1 MTQPR
6 HCPAVL
12 IAAPASGQGKTT
24 VTAALA
30 RLHRNQGRKV
40 RVFKCGP
47 DFLDPMIL
55 ERASGAPVYQLDM
68 WMVGEQ
74 ESRRLLWEAAGE
86 ADLILIE
93 GVMGLFDGTPSS
105 ADLARHFGVP
115 VLGVIDGTAM
125 AQTFGALALG
135 LARYQPDLPFAGVLA
150 NRVGTVRH
158 AQLLEGSLTEGLR
171 WYGAL
176 SRETGIELPSRHLG
190 LVQAS
195 ELNDLDLR
203 LDAAADSLASSCD
216 VALPPAVEFAA
227 PEMIAAEP
235 LLAGVRIAVA
245 RDEAFAFTYGA
256 SLDLLRAMGAELFFF
271 SPIRDTGLPEA
282 DSLYLPGGYPEL
294 HHVALSQNTP
304 MLTAIRAHHAAG
316 KPLLAECGG
325 MLYLLDSLTDVEG
338 TRAELVGLLAGD
350 AVMQKRLAALALQA
364 VELPEG
370 LLRGHTYHH
379 SLTSTELE
387 PIARGLSPNGGRGAE
402 AVYREGRMTASYV
415 HFYFPSNPSAI
426 AALFVP
432 DLEAAFASKPAPTGD
447 PLIPQCRSW
456 LASEEAMTDN
466 AFSEAERAAVYRA
479 IAERRDMRHFS
490 GGTVE
495 PELLRRLL
503 EAAHQAP
510 SVGLMQ
516 PWRFIRISDRA
527 LRGNIQQLVED
538 ERIRTAEALGE
549 RSDEFMKLKVE
560 GINDCAE
567 VLVAALMDDRERHIF
582 GRRTLPEMDMAS
594 LSCAI
599 QNLWLASRAEGLGMG
614 WVSLFE
620 PQALADL
627 LGLPAGAKPLA
638 VLCLGPVKEF
648 YPAPMLVLEG
658 WAQTRPL
665 SELLY
670 ENYWGVSQ

>member
-1 MTQPR
+1 MSDAR

-55 ERASGAPVYQLDM
+55 ERASGAPVYQLDL
-68 WMVGEQ
+68 WMVGAD
-74 ESRRLLWEAAGE
+74 ESRRLLWEAAAE

-115 VLGVIDGTAM
+115 VLAVIDGTAM

-171 WYGAL
+171 WYGGL

-195 ELNDLDLR
+195 ELNDLDVR
-203 LDAAADSLASSCD
+203 LDAAAAALAESCES
-216 VALPPAVEFAA
+216 ALPPPVEFAA
-227 PEMIAAEP
+227 PVPVAVEP

-256 SLDLLRAMGAELFFF
+256 SLDLLRAMGAQLTFF
-271 SPIRDTGLPEA
+271 SPVHDRALPCA

-294 HHVALSQNTP
+294 HHLALADNAS
-304 MLTAIRAHHAAG
+304 MLADIRAHHEAG

-325 MLYLLDSLTDVEG
+325 MLYLLDALTDVQG
-338 TRAELVGLLAGD
+338 QRAELAGLLKGE

-370 LLRGHTYHH
+370 SLRGHTYHH
-379 SLTSTELE
+379 SLTSTELA
-387 PIARGLSPNGGRGAE
+387 PIARGQSPNGGRGAE
-402 AVYREGRMTASYV
+402 AVYRCGRLTASYV
-415 HFYFPSNPSAI
+415 HFYFPSNPQAV
-426 AALFVP
+426 AALF
-432 DLEAAFASKPAPTGD
+432 KP
-447 PLIPQCRSW
+447 
-456 LASEEAMTDN
+456 
-466 AFSEAERAAVYRA
+466 
-479 IAERRDMRHFS
+479 
-490 GGTVE
+490 
-495 PELLRRLL
+495 
-503 EAAHQAP
+503 
-510 SVGLMQ
+510 
-516 PWRFIRISDRA
+516 
-527 LRGNIQQLVED
+527 
-538 ERIRTAEALGE
+538 
-549 RSDEFMKLKVE
+549 
-560 GINDCAE
+560 
-567 VLVAALMDDRERHIF
+567 
-582 GRRTLPEMDMAS
+582 
-594 LSCAI
+594 
-599 QNLWLASRAEGLGMG
+599 
-614 WVSLFE
+614 
-620 PQALADL
+620 
-627 LGLPAGAKPLA
+627 
-638 VLCLGPVKEF
+638 
-648 YPAPMLVLEG
+648 
-658 WAQTRPL
+658 
-665 SELLY
+665 
-670 ENYWGVSQ
+670 

>member
-1 MTQPR
+1 MSDAR

-74 ESRRLLWEAAGE
+74 ESRRLLWEAAAE

-115 VLGVIDGTAM
+115 VLAVIDGTAM

-150 NRVGTVRH
+150 NRVGTLRH

-190 LVQAS
+190 LVQAR

-203 LDAAADSLASSCD
+203 LDAAAEALAGSCE
-216 VALPPAVEFAA
+216 VALPPAVAFAA
-227 PEMIAAEP
+227 PEVIAVEP
-235 LLAGVRIAVA
+235 WLAGVRIAVA

-256 SLDLLRAMGAELFFF
+256 SLDLLRAMGAQLSFF
-271 SPIRDTGLPEA
+271 SPIHDSELPEA

-294 HHVALSQNTP
+294 HHVALARNTA
-304 MLTAIRAHHAAG
+304 MLAAIRAHHAAD

-325 MLYLLDSLTDVEG
+325 MLYLLDSLTDVDG
-338 TRAELVGLLAGD
+338 VRAELLGLLAGD
-350 AVMQKRLAALALQA
+350 AQMQKRLAALALQS
-364 VELPEG
+364 VDLPEG
-370 LLRGHTYHH
+370 NLRGHTYHH

-387 PIARGLSPNGGRGAE
+387 PIARGHSPNGGRGAE
-402 AVYREGRMTASYV
+402 AVFRQGRMTASYV
-415 HFYFPSNPSAI
+415 HFYFPSNPTAI
-426 AALFVP
+426 AALFAP
-432 DLEAAFASKPAPTGD
+432 DLEAAIASKPAPTFDHLNPVGAG
-447 PLIPQCRSW
+447 L
-456 LASEEAMTDN
+456 LA
-466 AFSEAERAAVYRA
+466 
-479 IAERRDMRHFS
+479 
-490 GGTVE
+490 
-495 PELLRRLL
+495 
-503 EAAHQAP
+503 
-510 SVGLMQ
+510 
-516 PWRFIRISDRA
+516 
-527 LRGNIQQLVED
+527 
-538 ERIRTAEALGE
+538 
-549 RSDEFMKLKVE
+549 K
-560 GINDCAE
+560 
-567 VLVAALMDDRERHIF
+567 
-582 GRRTLPEMDMAS
+582 
-594 LSCAI
+594 
-599 QNLWLASRAEGLGMG
+599 
-614 WVSLFE
+614 
-620 PQALADL
+620 
-627 LGLPAGAKPLA
+627 
-638 VLCLGPVKEF
+638 
-648 YPAPMLVLEG
+648 
-658 WAQTRPL
+658 RP
-665 SELLY
+665 
-670 ENYWGVSQ
+670 

>member
-1 MTQPR
+1 MSERQPR

-55 ERASGAPVYQLDM
+55 ERASGHPVYQLDM
-68 WMVGEQ
+68 WMIGED
-74 ESRRLLWEAAGE
+74 ESRRLLWEAAAD

-105 ADLARHFGVP
+105 ADLARRFGVP

-195 ELNDLDLR
+195 ELNDLDMR
-203 LDAAADSLASSCD
+203 LDAAATALASTCD
-216 VALPPAVEFAA
+216 ATLPPVVTFTA
-227 PEMIAAEP
+227 PAFVPAEP
-235 LLAGVRIAVA
+235 LLAGVKIAIA
-245 RDEAFAFTYGA
+245 HDEAFAFFYGA
-256 SLDLLRAMGAELFFF
+256 SLDLLREMGAELSFF
-271 SPIRDTGLPEA
+271 SPIRDRELPDV

-294 HHVALSQNTP
+294 HHAALAQNHSMVAS
-304 MLTAIRAHHAAG
+304 IRAHHAAG

-325 MLYLLDSLTDVEG
+325 MLYLLDALTDVDG
-338 TRAELVGLLAGD
+338 QRAEGVGLLKGE
-350 AVMQKRLAALALQA
+350 AVMQKRLAALALQS

-370 LLRGHTYHH
+370 TLRGHTYHH
-379 SLTSTELE
+379 SLTSTELT

-415 HFYFPSNPSAI
+415 HFYFPSNPQAM
-426 AALFVP
+426 AALF
-432 DLEAAFASKPAPTGD
+432 
-447 PLIPQCRSW
+447 
-456 LASEEAMTDN
+456 
-466 AFSEAERAAVYRA
+466 
-479 IAERRDMRHFS
+479 
-490 GGTVE
+490 
-495 PELLRRLL
+495 
-503 EAAHQAP
+503 
-510 SVGLMQ
+510 
-516 PWRFIRISDRA
+516 
-527 LRGNIQQLVED
+527 
-538 ERIRTAEALGE
+538 
-549 RSDEFMKLKVE
+549 
-560 GINDCAE
+560 
-567 VLVAALMDDRERHIF
+567 
-582 GRRTLPEMDMAS
+582 LP
-594 LSCAI
+594 
-599 QNLWLASRAEGLGMG
+599 
-614 WVSLFE
+614 
-620 PQALADL
+620 
-627 LGLPAGAKPLA
+627 
-638 VLCLGPVKEF
+638 
-648 YPAPMLVLEG
+648 
-658 WAQTRPL
+658 
-665 SELLY
+665 
-670 ENYWGVSQ
+670 